1 MLLAL
6 ILSTYLVSFTP
17 LSPHIASHTCT
28 TSPPVPTAQPKQQS
42 IQAPPSPHT
51 SPYMSE
57 VTLSQADSGT
67 VLTLK
72 RGQTLILRLNE
83 NSTTG
88 YRWSLPALDTEV
100 LQLKSD
106 EINLPSNPG
115 IGGGTQRV
123 FTFQANNPG
132 RVKLQLKNLREW
144 VGDESTIEEFQV
156 SVQVSQ

>member
-6 ILSTYLVSFTP
+6 ILSTYLVSCTP
-17 LSPHIASHTCT
+17 LSPSIAPNTRI
-28 TSPPVPTAQPKQQS
+28 TSLAQSAAQPKQQS
-42 IQAPPSPHT
+42 IQQPQSPHT
-51 SPYMSE
+51 SQSMSE

-72 RGQTLILRLNE
+72 RGQTLILRLDE

-100 LQLKSD
+100 LQFKSD
-106 EINLPSNPG
+106 DINLPSNTG
-115 IGGGTQRV
+115 IGGGGQRV

>member
-1 MLLAL
+1 MFLAL

-17 LSPHIASHTCT
+17 LSPNIALHNCT

-42 IQAPPSPHT
+42 IQPPPSRHT
-51 SPYMSE
+51 SQSMSE

-72 RGQTLILRLNE
+72 RGQTLILRLDE

-106 EINLPSNPG
+106 DINLPSNTG
-115 IGGGTQRV
+115 IGGGGQRV

-132 RVKLQLKNLREW
+132 QVKLQLKNLREW

-156 SVQVSQ
+156 SVQVSE

>member
-1 MLLAL
+1 MFLAL

-17 LSPHIASHTCT
+17 LFPNIASHTCT

-42 IQAPPSPHT
+42 LQPPPSPHT
-51 SPYMSE
+51 SQSMSE

-72 RGQTLILRLNE
+72 RGQTLILCLDE

-115 IGGGTQRV
+115 IGSGRQRV

-156 SVQVSQ
+156 SVQVSE

>member
-1 MLLAL
+1 
-6 ILSTYLVSFTP
+6 
-17 LSPHIASHTCT
+17 
-28 TSPPVPTAQPKQQS
+28 
-42 IQAPPSPHT
+42 
-51 SPYMSE
+51 MSE

-72 RGQTLILRLNE
+72 RGQTLILCLDE

-100 LQLKSD
+100 LELKSD

-115 IGGGTQRV
+115 IGSGSQRV

-156 SVQVSQ
+156 SVQVSE